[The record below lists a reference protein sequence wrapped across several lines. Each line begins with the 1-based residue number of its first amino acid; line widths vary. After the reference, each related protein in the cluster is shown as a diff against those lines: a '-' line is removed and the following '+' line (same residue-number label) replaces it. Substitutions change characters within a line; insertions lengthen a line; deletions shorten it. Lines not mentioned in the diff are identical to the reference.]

1 MKNPCQLWDHNVVAN
16 VRMACVILHNM
27 VIEGEENLVLE
38 LVIELPDK
46 IQLRKD

>member
-1 MKNPCQLWDHNVVAN
+1 MIAN
-16 VRMACVILHNM
+16 VLMACVILHNM